1 MDGPNF
7 IVIHPIFSD
16 IFLFATVLDRLVDQ
30 RYYPS
35 SQSRLLIEIGK
46 IHMCAPRGQ
55 TVTINESLSFKR
67 SN

>member
-7 IVIHPIFSD
+7 TVIHPIFSG

-35 SQSRLLIEIGK
+35 SQNRLLIEIGK
-46 IHMCAPRGQ
+46 IHM
-55 TVTINESLSFKR
+55 
-67 SN
+67 